1 MLAVGIDLDGD
12 VVAVVPRVLVA
23 RLHGTADAEVEGQLQ
38 HDRAGLAGHLRGGVA
53 RAVVHD
59 GDVNVGPL
67 ALDRAD
73 HIAHGARLVEG
84 GDDRE
89 AALGHG

>member
-12 VVAVVPRVLVA
+12 VVAVVPGVLVA
-23 RLHGTADAEVEGQLQ
+23 RLYGSADAEVEGQLQ

-53 RAVVHD
+53 RAVVDHS
-59 GDVNVGPL
+59 DVDVGAL
-67 ALDRAD
+67 ALDRTD
-73 HIAHGARLVEG
+73 HISHRAGLVER

-89 AALGHG
+89 AALRHD